1 MKIRTLGPAFVALT
15 LLTTPVRAQDAAPTA
30 SNAEMTRIYD
40 EDQADRNGDLT
51 QADWGKI
58 IPRDEQRRAATR
70 ALLQAGALHTGVDF
84 NHAAFVFQHGST
96 ANDYLLAHTLAM
108 VAVGKGDRSSLWIAS
123 ATLDRYLVM
132 VNQPQVYGTQYMS
145 SKGGPYGQEP
155 YNRDLIS
162 DALRGELGVPSLAKQ
177 NERLEQMRALQA
189 QQHAKP

>member
-1 MKIRTLGPAFVALT
+1 
-15 LLTTPVRAQDAAPTA
+15 
-30 SNAEMTRIYD
+30 
-40 EDQADRNGDLT
+40 
-51 QADWGKI
+51 
-58 IPRDEQRRAATR
+58 
-70 ALLQAGALHTGVDF
+70 
-84 NHAAFVFQHGST
+84 
-96 ANDYLLAHTLAM
+96 
-108 VAVGKGDRSSLWIAS
+108 
-123 ATLDRYLVM
+123 M